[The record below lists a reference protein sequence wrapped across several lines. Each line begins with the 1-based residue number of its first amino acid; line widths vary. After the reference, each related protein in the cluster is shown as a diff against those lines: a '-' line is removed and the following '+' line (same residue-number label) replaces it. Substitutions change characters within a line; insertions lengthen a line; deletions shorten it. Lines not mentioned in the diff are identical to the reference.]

1 MGEMSTDIWGNIGRL
16 PGVDFDQC
24 FCLAQVLH
32 SYMVFFVSSGHM
44 AALVGRKVQL
54 RETGQLPARI
64 QAYAGAIGTIDQ
76 MRVAGRSLVYDVCLH
91 ESFYALRCQC
101 ACSTADLFSA
111 GVSCLSKA
119 MSHSLIQALFIDGAR
134 CTSGPKVAC
143 AAATSVV

>member
-1 MGEMSTDIWGNIGRL
+1 MLVKVRL
-16 PGVDFDQC
+16 CSLEFDAVAMFLFGSSSVQ
-24 FCLAQVLH
+24 LYGL
-32 SYMVFFVSSGHM
+32 FVSSGHM

-54 RETGQLPARI
+54 RETGLLPARI

-143 AAATSVV
+143 AAANSVV